1 MTSNYCAAKNGVTVK
16 VTPFSVIPGSA
27 DTEISTS
34 SMKLNKF
41 AFDKQQKSTA
51 YFFRK
56 WAVVFVFV
64 VLAHLNPSAIRNT
77 AAFVPYHG

>member
-27 DTEISTS
+27 DTKISTS

-51 YFFRK
+51 PSFWK
-56 WAVVFVFV
+56 WAVVFAFV

>member
-1 MTSNYCAAKNGVTVK
+1 M
-16 VTPFSVIPGSA
+16 IPGSA

-51 YFFRK
+51 HFFQK
-56 WAVVFVFV
+56 WAVVFAFV
-64 VLAHLNPSAIRNT
+64 VLAHRNPSAICNK